1 MQQYYRGQYDN
12 AESTSKSAKKWTICG
27 IVSGVIY
34 VSVVV
39 FICIMAY
46 ALGLGLGL
54 GLGDRE
60 DKDMKDKS

>member
-27 IVSGVIY
+27 IVSGVIKI
-34 VSVVV
+34 SVVV
-39 FICIMAY
+39 FICILGY

-54 GLGDRE
+54 GLGNHE
-60 DKDMKDKS
+60 DEDMKDKS